1 MGTQTEKKQMASGAA
16 RLLQVALLA
25 IMQGE
30 LEAALGYGRSQRRE
44 GDGSRNFRNGY
55 SARTLRTTFGPVPLA
70 VPRDRSGVYSP
81 HILARYCRETDG
93 LEERLLLLFAQD
105 VDGIPLTERVKAL
118 YGEPPEEETLRR
130 ICGHLL
136 PAVRAW
142 QMRRLE
148 PAYPFIALETVRE
161 QGESGRIG
169 MLLLGEL
176 PGGGREVL
184 SIRTAARP
192 SLAFW
197 LEALADLRARGV
209 AEVPLFC
216 VGGGAGF
223 RQAARTLFPA
233 SQSRRVFM
241 PALRVRAGQQE
252 TEASQ
257 QAL

>member
-1 MGTQTEKKQMASGAA
+1 MEQKSAKRRTAPAAGAV

-30 LEAALGYGRSQRRE
+30 LDAALGYGRSQRRTE
-44 GDGSRNFRNGY
+44 DNVKNFRNGY
-55 SARTLRTTFGPVPLA
+55 SARTLRTTFGPVPLS

-81 HILARYCRETDG
+81 RILTRYCRETDG
-93 LEERLLLLFAQD
+93 LEERLLLLFAQEAGTD
-105 VDGIPLTERVKAL
+105 TLADQVRAL
-118 YGEPPEEETLRR
+118 YDTPPDEDTLRR
-130 ICGHLL
+130 ICAHLL

-148 PAYPFIALETVRE
+148 PSYPFIALETVRE
-161 QGESGRIG
+161 QETDGRTG
-169 MLLLGEL
+169 LLLLGEL
-176 PGGGREVL
+176 PTGGREVL
-184 SIRTAARP
+184 SIRTAVRP

-209 AEVPLFC
+209 SEVPLFC

-233 SQSRRVFM
+233 SQTRRVFV
-241 PALRVRAGQQE
+241 PSLRVRSADP
-252 TEASQ
+252 AHS
-257 QAL
+257 AV

>member
-1 MGTQTEKKQMASGAA
+1 MGTQTEKKHMVSGAA

-30 LEAALGYGRSQRRE
+30 LDAALGYGRSQRRE
-44 GDGSRNFRNGY
+44 GENSRNFRNGY

-81 HILARYCRETDG
+81 RILARYCRETDG

-105 VDGIPLTERVKAL
+105 AAGIPLSERVKAL
-118 YGEPPEEETLRR
+118 YGEAPEEETLRR

-142 QMRRLE
+142 QMRRLA
-148 PAYPFIALETVRE
+148 PVYPFIALETIHE
-161 QGESGRIG
+161 QGENGRTG
-169 MLLLGEL
+169 LLLLGEL

-197 LEALADLRARGV
+197 LETLADLRARGV

-216 VGGGAGF
+216 VGGGTGF

-233 SQSRRVFM
+233 SQSRHVFV
-241 PALRVRAGQQE
+241 PALRVHTGQPDAD
-252 TEASQ
+252 TAQ